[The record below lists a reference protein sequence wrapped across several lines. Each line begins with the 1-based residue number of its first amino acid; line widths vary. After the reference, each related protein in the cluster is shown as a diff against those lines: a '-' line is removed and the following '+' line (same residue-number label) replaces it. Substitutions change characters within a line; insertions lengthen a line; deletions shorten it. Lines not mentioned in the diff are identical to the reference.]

1 MTFRLKFSNLF
12 VMLNQ
17 NIVKGSDIIETV
29 IMDGKALSQK
39 IKDEIKNEVSLTGIK
54 PGLAVIVVGDD
65 YASSV
70 YVKNKHRAC
79 EYVGFKTEIVNMDSN
94 CSDNDVIAEIS
105 RLNADNSIN
114 GILVQLPLPKHLNK
128 DKIISAIS
136 DEKDVDCFKLSNFG
150 SVFYGQY
157 NIAPCTPSGI
167 IEILKEYNVDLCG
180 KKCVVI
186 GRSNIVGK
194 PVASLLMEKNATV
207 TVCHTKT
214 VGLKDYCRNADIIVS
229 AVGRH
234 GVVDETMMKD
244 GVVLIDVG
252 INRNADGKLCGDII
266 GGEGIA
272 SLKTPVP
279 GGIGPMTIAML
290 LKNTMTLYKKQ
301 KST

>member
-1 MTFRLKFSNLF
+1 
-12 VMLNQ
+12 
-17 NIVKGSDIIETV
+17 
-29 IMDGKALSQK
+29 MDGKTLSQK
-39 IKDEIKNEVSLTGIK
+39 IKDEIRDEVRSKGIV

-65 YASSV
+65 YASSI
-70 YVKNKHRAC
+70 YVRNKQRAC
-79 EYVGFKTEIVNMDSN
+79 EYVGFKTEIVNMDSD
-94 CSDNDVIAEIS
+94 CSEEEVIAEIN
-105 RLNADNSIN
+105 RLNADDSIN
-114 GILVQLPLPKHLNK
+114 GILVQLPLPKNINK

-150 SVFYGQY
+150 SVFYGKHD
-157 NIAPCTPSGI
+157 IAPCTPSGI

-214 VGLKDYCRNADIIVS
+214 VGLKDYCKNADIIVS
-229 AVGRH
+229 AVGKS
-234 GVVDETMMKD
+234 GTVNEDMMKD

-252 INRNADGKLCGDII
+252 INRNADGKLCGDIS

-272 SLKTPVP
+272 SFKTPVP
-279 GGIGPMTIAML
+279 GGVGPMTIAML
-290 LKNTMTLYKKQ
+290 LKNTMILYNKKN
-301 KST
+301 SP